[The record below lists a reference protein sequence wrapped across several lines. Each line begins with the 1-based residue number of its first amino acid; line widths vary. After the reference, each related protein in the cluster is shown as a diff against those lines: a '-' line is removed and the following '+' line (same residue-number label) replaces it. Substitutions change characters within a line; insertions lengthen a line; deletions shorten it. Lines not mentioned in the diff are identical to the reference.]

1 MRVCLIIIQINNIIH
16 TTIILLFGPL
26 IECTW
31 NLSYLLQSA
40 VLFPVN
46 VIDALIEAR
55 GSLITPEGRAHARS
69 LVRESAVPQLKQ
81 LVPLHGE
88 VSSRSCASKANGI
101 MHDML
106 NSAKPSVRLQWANSY
121 RTAVCYSLTSFPSVS
136 PYLNSHTG
144 VCSLNT
150 EIMSESLI
158 TGIRPSGSPVG
169 QNGYKAWQ

>member
-1 MRVCLIIIQINNIIH
+1 METQHACVFNNNII
-16 TTIILLFGPL
+16 LQLFGPL
-26 IECTW
+26 IDCTPGLTW

-55 GSLITPEGRAHARS
+55 GSLITPEGRVHARS
-69 LVRESAVPQLKQ
+69 LVRESAVSQLKQ

-88 VSSRSCASKANGI
+88 VSSRSCTSKANGI

-121 RTAVCYSLTSFPSVS
+121 RT
-136 PYLNSHTG
+136 G
-144 VCSLNT
+144 VF
-150 EIMSESLI
+150 
-158 TGIRPSGSPVG
+158 
-169 QNGYKAWQ
+169 